1 MERSGADKDVKD
13 YDELVTKV
21 GDTKLESSLL
31 SSDLEFYLP
40 SSKSASPRT
49 SSDDRRQRLA
59 VDDVATNRLVY
70 TQLTVVLCCFL
81 LVKAKFHYAS

>member
-1 MERSGADKDVKD
+1 MERSGANKDVKD
-13 YDELVTKV
+13 YDELATKV

-49 SSDDRRQRLA
+49 SSSDDRRQRPA

-70 TQLTVVLCCFL
+70 TTDSRLVLL
-81 LVKAKFHYAS
+81 PSR